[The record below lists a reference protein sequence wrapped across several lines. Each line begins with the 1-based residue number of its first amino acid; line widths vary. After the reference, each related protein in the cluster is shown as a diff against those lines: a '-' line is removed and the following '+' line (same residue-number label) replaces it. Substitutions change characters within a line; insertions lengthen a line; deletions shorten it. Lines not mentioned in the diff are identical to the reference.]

1 MTPLPRAFALGE
13 IAERFGLELKGDP
26 AKPIRGVSTL
36 ASAADDQIGFLANPR
51 YRSQLAT
58 TAAAAVIVGPKD
70 ASEADGRQTSLLVAG
85 EPYVAFARV
94 ASLFEH
100 ERPPAPGIHPTA
112 VTAESAR
119 IAATASIGPH
129 CVIEDGAVIEEGAVI
144 GPHCA
149 IGPDCVVGTQS
160 RLSARV
166 VLVGRVRLGR
176 RVLVHPGAVIGA
188 DGFGLAFDR
197 DHWIK
202 VPQLGG
208 VVIGDDCE
216 IGANTTIDRGALE
229 DTVLEEDVRLDN
241 QIQIAHNVRIGAHT
255 AIAGCAAIAGSSR
268 IGRYCL
274 IGGGAGI
281 IGHLTIADRVTITAM
296 SLVTHSIR
304 EPGEYSSGTPIQESR
319 LWRRNAAR
327 FKHLD
332 QLARHV
338 ADKNKGHPHE

>member
-1 MTPLPRAFALGE
+1 
-13 IAERFGLELKGDP
+13 
-26 AKPIRGVSTL
+26 IRGVSTL
-36 ASAADDQIGFLANPR
+36 ASAGPDQLGFLANPR

-58 TAAAAVIVGPKD
+58 TAAGAVIVGPQD
-70 ASEADGRQTSLLVAG
+70 AGEIDGRKTPALVAD

-94 ASLFEH
+94 ASLFES
-100 ERPPAPGIHPTA
+100 RSAPAAGIHSSA
-112 VTAESAR
+112 VVAESAHVS
-119 IAATASIGPH
+119 AAASIGPL
-129 CVIEDGAVIEEGAVI
+129 CVVEEGAVIEDGAVIGPQCCI
-144 GPHCA
+144 GPECR
-149 IGPDCVVGTQS
+149 VGAQS

-166 VLVGRVRLGR
+166 VLVDRVRLGR
-176 RVLVHPGAVIGA
+176 RVIVHAGAVIGA

-208 VVIGDDCE
+208 VSIGDDCE

-255 AIAGCAAIAGSSR
+255 AIAGCAAIAGSSK